1 MYPNVSFGL
10 PVKNDLGFVADDLL
24 YLYNHE
30 GLNPIDIKS
39 LLEIRFIRSR
49 DFVVN
54 ILFLL
59 TSIVLF
65 GVVFFFK
72 NTFLMLHLA
81 LSVVS
86 TICFIAAIIYNKHSF
101 SIHILTKE
109 YRSFRINV
117 NNSNKNEAL
126 ELINIVRRKLNH
138 K

>member
-10 PVKNDLGFVADDLL
+10 PVKNDLGFVVDDLL

-39 LLEIRFIRSR
+39 ILEIRFIKSR
-49 DFVVN
+49 DFAVN

-65 GVVFFFK
+65 GIVCFFQ
-72 NTFLMLHLA
+72 NAFLMLNLT

-86 TICFIAAIIYNKHSF
+86 TLCFIAAIIYNKHSF
-101 SIHILTKE
+101 SINILTKE
-109 YRSFRINV
+109 YRSFMINV
-117 NNSNKNEAL
+117 NSSDKNEAIV
-126 ELINIVRRKLNH
+126 LINIVRRKLIH